1 MFIRKLTLSCISAL
15 LLQLP
20 AANAQLGS
28 DPDLFFKPAPSTPDL
43 PADRYY
49 PQGKK
54 FIFTFYSVGAWVN
67 PETNAHEAMAENE
80 VQQAFKDYKAAGF
93 DLFGPQYEMNARMLE
108 DAKQHNL
115 SAVYTIKY
123 PVNFHG
129 KEPVNINP
137 DEVREFITKEVKA
150 VMDNPN
156 IAIWYI
162 TPEELRYWRKNEM
175 LYLETASKAIREADV
190 HKRPILI
197 YDPAHANAKR
207 LVHIAPWVDYLA
219 KGMYTNYAS
228 MRDSR
233 IWVRWSMEQEIEAI
247 REANPQGTPLAVPEM
262 FASRKTELN
271 DELIQKIP
279 DWVRHDAYLS
289 LISGAKG
296 IVVFSMR
303 KRPSLPEP
311 AWQAYRDT
319 YFELAEEL
327 LGKPNLSQV
336 FLFGEPRNEIQI
348 DVVDGPQEV
357 ELLFPSGGV
366 KDPITYPSVNYSDL
380 AYGKDRYL
388 FLVNSSD
395 QAVRIMAGGFPYAAA
410 KAETLFDDRA
420 PFDIAEGEFEI
431 TLQPLEVKAY
441 RFTRR

>member
-20 AANAQLGS
+20 TAHAQLGS
-28 DPDLFFKPAPSTPDL
+28 DPDLFFKPAPDTPDL

-67 PETNAHEAMAENE
+67 PETNAHEAMAEDQ

-175 LYLETASKAIREADV
+175 LYLEVASKAICYLLADIADNRKEMPNMV
-190 HKRPILI
+190 SPWQVQRIAGRPLI
-197 YDPAHANAKR
+197 SWNAPSNQVCRSCIRYGSIWTFMANAAIP
-207 LVHIAPWVDYLA
+207 LLNW
-219 KGMYTNYAS
+219 TNRRSAEVS
-228 MRDSR
+228 PSK
-233 IWVRWSMEQEIEAI
+233 SPQSSTAI
-247 REANPQGTPLAVPEM
+247 GSTVGT
-262 FASRKTELN
+262 
-271 DELIQKIP
+271 
-279 DWVRHDAYLS
+279 
-289 LISGAKG
+289 
-296 IVVFSMR
+296 
-303 KRPSLPEP
+303 
-311 AWQAYRDT
+311 
-319 YFELAEEL
+319 
-327 LGKPNLSQV
+327 
-336 FLFGEPRNEIQI
+336 
-348 DVVDGPQEV
+348 
-357 ELLFPSGGV
+357 
-366 KDPITYPSVNYSDL
+366 
-380 AYGKDRYL
+380 
-388 FLVNSSD
+388 
-395 QAVRIMAGGFPYAAA
+395 
-410 KAETLFDDRA
+410 
-420 PFDIAEGEFEI
+420 
-431 TLQPLEVKAY
+431 
-441 RFTRR
+441 